1 MQKLEYNIIILINK
15 FIWMHLF
22 NVKFYFVSSE
32 QQVSIREIYA
42 KNVTPFIADYS
53 YEFDVTRMRQGFRS
67 LLQHPRWMMVG

>member
-1 MQKLEYNIIILINK
+1 
-15 FIWMHLF
+15 MHLF

-67 LLQHPRWMMVG
+67 LLQHPR